1 MKRAESLLEI
11 LKVPEQGAKI
21 SESAIVVVDAQR
33 EYRDGKLR
41 LEGVDEALGEIGKLL
56 ERARSLSAPIFHIVH
71 HAPGGAPIFDP
82 EGPMSEIVDEVAP
95 RNGEPIL
102 PKNLPSGFVGT
113 DLNKLLQETGRSSLI
128 ITGFMTHMCVNA
140 TARSA
145 LDHGFQPTVIA
156 SCCATRDLPGSGGK
170 GEVIP
175 AAVVH
180 ASNLASL
187 ADLVSAVVDTVD
199 SLDD

>member
-1 MKRAESLLEI
+1 MLWILIPFLLEEGWIMCKLSNFDTFVRILSFGEKRRARKMKRAESLLEI

-33 EYRDGKLR
+33 EYRDGRLR

-56 ERARSLSAPIFHIVH
+56 ERARSLSAPVFHIVH

-102 PKNLPSGFVGT
+102 PKNLP
-113 DLNKLLQETGRSSLI
+113 
-128 ITGFMTHMCVNA
+128 
-140 TARSA
+140 
-145 LDHGFQPTVIA
+145 
-156 SCCATRDLPGSGGK
+156 
-170 GEVIP
+170 
-175 AAVVH
+175 
-180 ASNLASL
+180 
-187 ADLVSAVVDTVD
+187 
-199 SLDD
+199 